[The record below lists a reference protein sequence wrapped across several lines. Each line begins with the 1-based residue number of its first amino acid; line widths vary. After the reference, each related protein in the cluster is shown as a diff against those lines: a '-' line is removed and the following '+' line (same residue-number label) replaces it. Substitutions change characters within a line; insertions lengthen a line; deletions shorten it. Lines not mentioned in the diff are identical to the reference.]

1 MKQFRK
7 AIKKITAVV
16 LTIILLWTAI
26 SSGTLSF
33 DAKAFELD
41 EEIEA
46 HENDGYYEYNFD
58 FRELNI
64 YGNVDSSI
72 INNFVGVEWVNF
84 HDAFITE
91 FSFEGTRVMGITF
104 ENCNIM
110 SAKFTGTENI
120 ASLTFTSCRF
130 DNLNSI
136 TSFRNAVD
144 ISFTYC
150 EIGSLNGIE
159 KMDAVT
165 HLYISDVG
173 IDNIAPIS
181 GMDSLSLLSM
191 TYTCVSDLTP
201 LENTNIASLDISN
214 SMNITNLDSLMKME
228 NLESFYSTNCEMAYT
243 EKLYNYL
250 NNNSIEHDIEYE
262 ELKICEQVK
271 EIADEIIDENM
282 AEKEK
287 SDAIIQYV
295 VDNIEYDY
303 VALEDEELCT
313 EYNLFALKYALQGIG
328 VCRNYS
334 ALTNVLMLE
343 AGINCYEIGSGD
355 HIWNLVELDNEFYW
369 LDTTWLDDGSDDIK
383 ASPYYMNKEYDFVD
397 HDEVTV
403 LSSFYN
409 LEHNI
414 QVIEFVEFEDE
425 VTDTTKDEVF
435 KEDIAKEEAKQDK
448 EDNDTTE
455 NELETKEESET
466 NMTVVII
473 SVIVIIVT
481 VIFLGVLIGAYTK
494 RAKESE

>member
-1 MKQFRK
+1 MKKIRK
-7 AIKKITAVV
+7 AIKKITAVA
-16 LTIILLWTAI
+16 LTIILLWAAV

-46 HENDGYYEYNFD
+46 HKNDGYYEYNFD

-120 ASLTFTSCRF
+120 VSLTFTSCRF

-159 KMDAVT
+159 KMDTVT

-173 IDNIAPIS
+173 IENIAPLS
-181 GMDSLSLLSM
+181 GMDSLTLLSM
-191 TYTCVSDLTP
+191 TYTCISDLTP
-201 LENTNIASLDISN
+201 LENTNITSLDVSN
-214 SMNITNLDSLMKME
+214 SMSITNLDSIMKMK
-228 NLESFYSTNCEMAYT
+228 NLGSFYSTNCEMAYT

-250 NNNSIEHDIEYE
+250 NKNNIEHDIEYE
-262 ELKICEQVK
+262 ELNIREQVCA
-271 EIADEIIDENM
+271 IANEIIDNNM
-282 AEKEK
+282 TEKEK

-303 VALEDEELCT
+303 VALEDEDLCM

-343 AGINCYEIGSGD
+343 AGIDCYEIGSGD

-369 LDTTWLDDGSDDIK
+369 VDTTWLDDGSEDFT
-383 ASPYYMNKEYDFVD
+383 ASPYYMNKEYDFID
-397 HDEVTV
+397 HDKVTA
-403 LSSFYN
+403 LASFYN

-414 QVIEFVEFEDE
+414 QEIEFIEIEDE
-425 VTDTTKDEVF
+425 VIDTTKNELVE
-435 KEDIAKEEAKQDK
+435 EDTTKEEANQNN
-448 EDNDTTE
+448 EDNDTTDD
-455 NELETKEESET
+455 ESET
-466 NMTVVII
+466 LEESKINMTVVII

-481 VIFLGVLIGAYTK
+481 VIFLGVIIGVYVKKNK
-494 RAKESE
+494 RV